1 MENRA
6 HALAAGLFV
15 VVLSLAVGLAF
26 WWFGGKHVTT
36 RDVVLVTQRN
46 VNGLNP
52 LAQVRYRGI
61 SAGKVISIALDPK
74 DTRNIEILVRID
86 ASLPLTRGT
95 TAQLNSQGITG
106 LAYVQLEDNG
116 QSVELLPVDDENP
129 PRIIMQQT
137 LFESMG
143 DRANDILVQVGTL
156 VGTLNRV
163 LDQRNLTH
171 LNRTL
176 ANVAVASEGLREVPQ
191 VVGSVKQALSPENLQ
206 RIRSILQHLE
216 KTAGESTPLTTEM
229 RSLVGSMQS
238 LSRRLEDMTGRVG
251 QDLTVGTLPQ
261 FDRLVVDLQTN
272 SRQMKRIL
280 DSLEKSPQ
288 SLIFGP
294 PAATPGPGEVGFS
307 PSVP

>member
-26 WWFGGKHVTT
+26 WWFGGKHVTP

-61 SAGKVISIALDPK
+61 SAGKVIRIALDPK
-74 DTRNIEILVRID
+74 DARNIEILVRID

-116 QSVELLPVDDENP
+116 QSAELLPVDDENP

-171 LNRTL
+171 LDRTL

-191 VVGSVKQALSPENLQ
+191 VVGSVKQVLSPENLQ

-216 KTAGESTPLTTEM
+216 KTAGESAPLTTEM

-294 PAATPGPGEVGFS
+294 PAATPGPGEAGFS
-307 PSVP
+307 PSAP

>member
-26 WWFGGKHVTT
+26 WWFGGKHVTP

-61 SAGKVISIALDPK
+61 SAGKVIRIALDPK
-74 DTRNIEILVRID
+74 DARNIEILVRVD

-116 QSVELLPVDDENP
+116 QSAELLPVDDENP

-171 LNRTL
+171 LDRTL

-191 VVGSVKQALSPENLQ
+191 VVGSVKQVLSPENLQ

-216 KTAGESTPLTTEM
+216 KTAGESAPLTTEM

-261 FDRLVVDLQTN
+261 FDRLLVDLQTN

-280 DSLEKSPQ
+280 DSLKKSPQ

-294 PAATPGPGEVGFS
+294 PAATPGPGEAGFS
-307 PSVP
+307 PSAP